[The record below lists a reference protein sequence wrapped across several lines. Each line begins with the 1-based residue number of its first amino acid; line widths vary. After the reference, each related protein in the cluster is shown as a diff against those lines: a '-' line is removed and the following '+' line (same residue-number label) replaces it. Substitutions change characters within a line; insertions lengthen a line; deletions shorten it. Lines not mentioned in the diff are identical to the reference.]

1 MGAAKWIGGILGY
14 MAMGPLGA
22 LAGYALGRIFD
33 KSFETENIEKAHRG
47 YSGNATSSSAGSFD
61 EGQRNSFLF
70 SMLVLASYIIKADGK
85 VMHSEME
92 YVRNFLKRNFGETA
106 AQEGNQIL
114 VNLFERRKEMDSN
127 NPGAFKNTIRECGK
141 QIADN
146 MSYEARLQLL
156 EFLVEIVKA
165 DGDIARE
172 EVDALKEIAAIIYVP
187 ADEIDSLLGLG
198 SNQLEDAYRVLEI
211 SPDATDDEIRSA
223 YRRQAL
229 KHHPDKVASLG
240 EDVRL
245 AAEKK
250 FQDINRAKEIIFKS
264 RNIK

>member
-14 MAMGPLGA
+14 MTMGPLGA
-22 LAGYALGRIFD
+22 LAGFVLGRMFD
-33 KSFETENIEKAHRG
+33 KSFETENIEKNKDFR
-47 YSGNATSSSAGSFD
+47 NAKTEAEFD

-92 YVRNFLKRNFGETA
+92 YVRNFLRNNFGETA
-106 AQEGNQIL
+106 AVQGNQIL
-114 VNLFERRKEMDSN
+114 LNLFERRKEMDAK
-127 NPGAFKNTIRECGK
+127 NPMAFKNTIRECGK
-141 QIADN
+141 QIAEN
-146 MSYEARLQLL
+146 MTYEARLQLL

-165 DGDIARE
+165 DGNIAQSE
-172 EVDALKEIAAIIYVP
+172 IEALREIAEIIYMP
-187 ADEIDSLLGLG
+187 ADEIDSLLSLKGDT
-198 SNQLEDAYRVLEI
+198 LEDAYRVLEI
-211 SPDATDDEIRSA
+211 KSNATDEEVRAA

-240 EDVRL
+240 EDIRS

-250 FQDINRAKEIIFKS
+250 FQEINRAKEIIFKA

>member
-1 MGAAKWIGGILGY
+1 MKAAKWIGGVLGF
-14 MAMGPLGA
+14 MAFGPLGA
-22 LAGYALGRIFD
+22 LAGYALGRAFD
-33 KSFETENIEKAHRG
+33 KSFDTEKIEDRHKDYGGR
-47 YSGNATSSSAGSFD
+47 NTAGHVNVD

-92 YVRNFLKRNFGETA
+92 YVRNFLRRNFGAEA
-106 AQEGNQIL
+106 ALEGDNIL
-114 VNLFERRKEMDSN
+114 KNLFQRRKEMDAV
-127 NPGAFKNTIRECGK
+127 NPDAFKNTIRECGK

-165 DGDIARE
+165 DGNIASE
-172 EVDALKEIAAIIYVP
+172 EVRALKEIAAIIYLT
-187 ADEIDSLLGLG
+187 ADEVDSLLGLG
-198 SNQLEDAYRVLEI
+198 GDSLEDAYKVLEV
-211 SPDATDDEIRSA
+211 SPSATDDEVRAA

-229 KHHPDKVASLG
+229 KHHPDKVAALG

-250 FQDINRAKEIIFKS
+250 FQDINHAKEVIFKA